1 MPLSIMPHMVLQ
13 RFTDV
18 TPELLHTMDIHL
30 LLCDLDNTLAPPKTR
45 HPTQEVRDWIASLQA
60 GGIGFAIVSNNR
72 SGSRIEDYC
81 SELGVPYIGH
91 AGKPKPGGFR
101 RAMALFGETPE
112 HTAMLGDLWTTDI
125 LGARL
130 CGLTMLAVEPVEG
143 APNFGHW
150 ILYQLHRPWMAAAR
164 RRGNHGK
171 V

>member
-1 MPLSIMPHMVLQ
+1 MPLSIMPHMVLR

-18 TPELLHTMDIHL
+18 TPDLLRSLDIHL

-45 HPTQEVRDWIASLQA
+45 HPSQEVRDWIASLRGA
-60 GGIGFAIVSNNR
+60 GIGFAIVSNNR
-72 SGSRIEDYC
+72 SGTRIEDYC

-130 CGLTMLAVEPVEG
+130 WGLTMLAVEPVAG

-150 ILYQLHRPWMAAAR
+150 ILYQIHRPWMAAAR

>member
-1 MPLSIMPHMVLQ
+1 MSLSIRPHRVFRLY
-13 RFTDV
+13 TEL
-18 TPELLHTMDIHL
+18 TPEILRSMGIRL

-45 HPTQEVRDWIASLQA
+45 HPSQEVRDWIASIRGA
-60 GGIGFAIVSNNR
+60 GIHFAIVSNNR
-72 SGSRIEDYC
+72 SGSRVLDYC
-81 SELGVPYIGH
+81 GELGVPYIGH

-101 RAMALFGETPE
+101 RAMALFGETPA

-130 CGLTMLAVEPVEG
+130 LGITMLAVEPVDG

-164 RRGNHGK
+164 RRPLK
-171 V
+171 